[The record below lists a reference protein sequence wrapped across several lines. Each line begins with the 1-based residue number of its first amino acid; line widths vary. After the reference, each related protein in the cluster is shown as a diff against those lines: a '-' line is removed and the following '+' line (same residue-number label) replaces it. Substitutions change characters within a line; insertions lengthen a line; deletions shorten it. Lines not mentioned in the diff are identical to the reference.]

1 MSLSKQLLI
10 LLSALFLMIFSVNFG
25 LSVNNIKAYMEGEAQ
40 NHAQDTAT
48 SLGLSLSP
56 YMINSS
62 DPIIK
67 TMASAIFDMG
77 YYREIRLE
85 DANNHEF
92 IRLTNDK
99 AVEGVPDW
107 FIHYL
112 PMKLASA
119 KSEIS
124 SGWNITGV
132 VHVTVNPAFAYSKLY
147 EQAKTAFYYSLAA
160 FIISMLLLVMLLRLT
175 LRSLQRLNQLAL
187 NIAEGRFE
195 TLKVLPWTSEVK
207 NVAISM
213 NTMSQKIEATFA
225 ALNHKLQAMG
235 SSLLND
241 DLTGLC
247 KKSVFETDIMA
258 LLSEHNPAYLLLI
271 KIDSLPALA
280 QEQGSDVIDQLLKAF
295 AEQLQALSKQHADA
309 GVKSYRYYGGE
320 FAMLVKTDQINRIH
334 DIGQQLTTTLSQ
346 LGEKYAR
353 SDLAHIGISP
363 VSPDCTPENLLESV
377 YEAYQQACL
386 IGANSYYVRSQTD
399 SARDMVAWKQLVF
412 NRIDTAA
419 YALTYQGQIHTFAN
433 QQLLMEEVFT
443 EVRGE
448 DGQVVAIAPFIA
460 IAEKFEKML
469 DLDKSVIEKTLQ
481 HIQNNTI
488 QHAIA
493 VNLSTQTIKSSEFR
507 LWLEKLF
514 KSHTV
519 AAKQLVFS
527 FSAYAIAK
535 DVPSFVSFFYTIH
548 QWGGRVMIKR
558 FETQSMSPDLLKQLK
573 PDFVRLARELSHN
586 LNQSQQKQDFVIAM
600 QQLCALL
607 DITLLAEN
615 VQEDSDYQTLNA
627 IGILGASR

>member
-77 YYREIRLE
+77 YYREISLE

-124 SGWNITGV
+124 SGWNITGM

-187 NIAEGRFE
+187 NIAEGRFQ

-258 LLSEHNPAYLLLI
+258 LLSEHKPAYLLLI

-295 AEQLQALSKQHADA
+295 AEQLQALSNQHTDA
-309 GVKSYRYYGGE
+309 GIKSYRFYGGE

-363 VSPDCTPENLLESV
+363 ISPDCTPENLLESV

-386 IGANSYYVRSQTD
+386 IGVNSYYLRSQTD

-419 YALTYQGQIHTFAN
+419 YALTYQGQIHAFAN

-443 EVRGE
+443 EVQGE

-481 HIQNNTI
+481 HIQNNAI
-488 QHAIA
+488 RHAVA

-519 AAKQLVFS
+519 AVKQLVFS

-535 DVPSFVSFFYTIH
+535 DVPNFVSFFYTIH

-615 VQEDSDYQTLNA
+615 VQEDSDFQTLKT

>member
-235 SSLLND
+235 SRLLND

-295 AEQLQALSKQHADA
+295 AEQLQALSKQHVDA

-334 DIGQQLTTTLSQ
+334 NIGQQLTTTLSQ

-386 IGANSYYVRSQTD
+386 IGANSYYLRSQTD

-448 DGQVVAIAPFIA
+448 DGQIVAIAPFIA

-469 DLDKSVIEKTLQ
+469 DLDKSVIEKTVQ
-481 HIQNNTI
+481 HIQNNAI

-535 DVPSFVSFFYTIH
+535 DVPSFVSFFYTVH

>member
-160 FIISMLLLVMLLRLT
+160 FVISMLLLVMLLRLT

-295 AEQLQALSKQHADA
+295 AEQLQALSKQYADA
-309 GVKSYRYYGGE
+309 GIKSYRFYGGE

-334 DIGQQLTTTLSQ
+334 DIGKQLTTKLSQ

-469 DLDKSVIEKTLQ
+469 DLDKSVIEKTVQ
-481 HIQNNTI
+481 HIQNNAI

>member
-56 YMINSS
+56 YMTNPS

-77 YYREIRLE
+77 YYREIRLV

-107 FIHYL
+107 FIQYL
-112 PMKLASA
+112 PMKLATA

-124 SGWNITGV
+124 SGWNISGV
-132 VHVTVNPAFAYSKLY
+132 VHVTVNAAFAYSKLY
-147 EQAKTAFYYSLAA
+147 QQAKTSFYYSLAA
-160 FIISMLLLVMLLRLT
+160 FVISMLLLIMLLRLT
-175 LRSLQRLNQLAL
+175 LGSLQRINQLAL

-207 NVAISM
+207 NVAMSM
-213 NTMSQKIEATFA
+213 NTMSQKIEATLT

-235 SSLLND
+235 TSLLND
-241 DLTGLC
+241 DLTGLY
-247 KKSVFETDIMA
+247 KKSVFETDIMQ
-258 LLSEHNPAYLLLI
+258 LLSEHESAYLFLI
-271 KIDSLPALA
+271 KIDSLPALT
-280 QEQGSDVIDQLLKAF
+280 QEQGSDVIDRLLQAF
-295 AEQLQALSKQHADA
+295 AVQLQALSKRHADT
-309 GVKSYRYYGGE
+309 GSKSYRFYGGE
-320 FAMLVKTDQINRIH
+320 FAMLVRTDQIERIH

-346 LGEKYAR
+346 LGEQYAKP
-353 SDLAHIGISP
+353 DLAHMGVTIISQ
-363 VSPDCTPENLLESV
+363 DCTPESLLESV

-386 IGANSYYVRSQTD
+386 IGANRYYLRSQTD
-399 SARDMVAWKQLVF
+399 SARDMAAWKELVF
-412 NRIDTAA
+412 NRIDNAA
-419 YALTYQGQIHTFAN
+419 YSLVYQGQIQAFAN
-433 QQLLMEEVFT
+433 QQLLMEEAFT
-443 EVRGE
+443 EVLAE
-448 DGQVVAIAPFIA
+448 NGQTVAIGPFIA
-460 IAEKFEKML
+460 IAEKFEKMP

-481 HIQNNTI
+481 HIQSHAI
-488 QHAIA
+488 PHAIA
-493 VNLSTQTIKSSEFR
+493 VNLSTQAIKSPEFR

-514 KSHTV
+514 KGHSLV
-519 AAKQLVFS
+519 AQQLVFS

-535 DVPSFVSFFYTIH
+535 DVPSFVSFFYTLH
-548 QWGGRVMIKR
+548 QWGGRVLIKR
-558 FETQSMSPDLLKQLK
+558 FETQSMSPDLVKQLK

-615 VQEDSDYQTLNA
+615 VQEDSDYQTLKA
-627 IGILGASR
+627 IGIFGASR

>member
-469 DLDKSVIEKTLQ
+469 DLDKSVIEKTVQ

>member
-77 YYREIRLE
+77 YYREIRLQ

-309 GVKSYRYYGGE
+309 GVKSYRFYGGE

-334 DIGQQLTTTLSQ
+334 SIGQQLTTTLSQ

-469 DLDKSVIEKTLQ
+469 DLDKSVIEKTVQ
-481 HIQNNTI
+481 HIQNNAI

>member
-1 MSLSKQLLI
+1 
-10 LLSALFLMIFSVNFG
+10 
-25 LSVNNIKAYMEGEAQ
+25 
-40 NHAQDTAT
+40 
-48 SLGLSLSP
+48 
-56 YMINSS
+56 MINSS

-92 IRLTNDK
+92 IRLNNDK

-469 DLDKSVIEKTLQ
+469 DLDKSVIEKTVQ

>member
-77 YYREIRLE
+77 YYREIRLQ

-160 FIISMLLLVMLLRLT
+160 FVISMLLLVMLLRLT

-309 GVKSYRYYGGE
+309 GIKSYRYYGGE

-334 DIGQQLTTTLSQ
+334 SIGQQLTTTLSQ

>member
-77 YYREIRLE
+77 YYREIRLQ

-469 DLDKSVIEKTLQ
+469 DLDKSVIEKTVQ
-481 HIQNNTI
+481 HIQNNAI

-493 VNLSTQTIKSSEFR
+493 VNLSKQTIKSSEFR

>member
-147 EQAKTAFYYSLAA
+147 EQAKTAFYYSLVA

-334 DIGQQLTTTLSQ
+334 SIGQQLTTTLSQ

-469 DLDKSVIEKTLQ
+469 DLDKSVIEKTVQ
-481 HIQNNTI
+481 HIQNNAI

>member
-481 HIQNNTI
+481 HIQNNAI

>member
-1 MSLSKQLLI
+1 
-10 LLSALFLMIFSVNFG
+10 
-25 LSVNNIKAYMEGEAQ
+25 
-40 NHAQDTAT
+40 
-48 SLGLSLSP
+48 
-56 YMINSS
+56 
-62 DPIIK
+62 
-67 TMASAIFDMG
+67 
-77 YYREIRLE
+77 
-85 DANNHEF
+85 
-92 IRLTNDK
+92 
-99 AVEGVPDW
+99 
-107 FIHYL
+107 
-112 PMKLASA
+112 
-119 KSEIS
+119 
-124 SGWNITGV
+124 
-132 VHVTVNPAFAYSKLY
+132 
-147 EQAKTAFYYSLAA
+147 
-160 FIISMLLLVMLLRLT
+160 
-175 LRSLQRLNQLAL
+175 LQRLNQLAL